1 MKGKEEDMAV
11 GGPRQDRNRS
21 TNVQG
26 RLSDLTLYT
35 NTENDT
41 FLESNNFS
49 KRKIESLYFI

>member
-1 MKGKEEDMAV
+1 MAV